1 MSNLNIRISQRSGET
16 KTAQI
21 FNQVA
26 SAILAGKFSPGDSI
40 TSERELAER
49 LGVSRNIVRNAYRR
63 LEEAGLIE
71 TSSTSNRRVRGPAK
85 GRPPGVAGVDRQDRL
100 AASAAGRGAKQGR
113 AGKGSG
119 GPGGGAVKRAGR
131 GRV

>member
-1 MSNLNIRISQRSGET
+1 MPNPNIRINRRSGET

-21 FNQVA
+21 FNQLA
-26 SAILAGKFSPGDSI
+26 SAILAGKFSAGDSI

-71 TSSTSNRRVRGPAK
+71 TSSTSNRRVRATGEQRA
-85 GRPPGVAGVDRQDRL
+85 PGVAGVDREDRI
-100 AASAAGRGAKQGR
+100 ASPAAGRQGR
-113 AGKGSG
+113 ALKQ
-119 GPGGGAVKRAGR
+119 GGGAGATAAGKAGR
-131 GRV
+131 GRG